1 MSGLTT
7 AEMSRILVAGTSD
20 ELAPTLDLAA
30 RLRSIHFI
38 DHDGE
43 ELSLGSPNEAAD
55 SISQR
60 LATMRG
66 CLSQLGAPSSTSLPV
81 LKDVRSSLEGSFAE
95 STDSIVE
102 DLKRLDTMRSEIDD
116 LDSRATLLAR
126 LAPLG
131 LDFELFEGYD
141 SLSVH
146 LGEVADIEACL
157 GALNHSNKDVLTFT
171 SSGKGKQGILAIFC
185 EKSSSDSVDAVLTE
199 HAFQSIAVPEGHGSM
214 PEQIVGLKDRIKELH
229 SQEKALRADL
239 ESWKGEHGAMLV
251 GGIELLESD
260 FEVETAPVRVA
271 VSEHSFILEGW
282 VLTEE
287 SEATTSALKKIV
299 THVECT
305 PFEVPHG
312 GAHHHSDDEV
322 EFPPI
327 ALQNIGPAT
336 PYELLTDAI
345 GRPKY
350 GNVDPSTFMMI
361 TYPLFFGLMLGD
373 IAYGL
378 AIVGLGYWVSKSFGR
393 DEMLSRASRLLYHIG
408 ISTIIFGYLFGEFA
422 GWEYLPHY
430 HHGHWEASHAPGWA
444 TWLTMLYPNGGEI
457 HWTWTG
463 PFGATLAYPFHR
475 VSSNLEDLIILTMY
489 LGILHLAIGLLIGF
503 RDVYKGHGLPAAIFE
518 KGSWLLILSGGF
530 FFAYAFLT
538 RENHSDEA
546 YVALLDLFMSAGL
559 VVLVTG
565 ILLLIVALW
574 KYEEMPLPI
583 AIALGPIESV
593 QALSNTVSY
602 VRLFAVGVVGVK
614 IAETGNKLL
623 YQDLIVADGTHLLLI
638 PIAVVGWLA
647 VHLFALVLGVFS
659 PNVQAARLHFVEW
672 MGKFY
677 ETGGEP
683 FKPFGKKLV
692 NVEAD

>member
-1 MSGLTT
+1 MSGLTA
-7 AEMSRILVAGTSD
+7 AEMSHILVAGTSD
-20 ELAPTLDLAA
+20 ELTPTLELAA
-30 RLRSIHFI
+30 RLRSIHLI

-43 ELSLGSPNEAAD
+43 ELGLGSPNHAAD
-55 SISQR
+55 GISQR

-66 CLSQLGAPSSTSLPV
+66 CLSQLGASSSTRLPT
-81 LKDVRSSLEGSFAE
+81 LKDARASLEGSFVE
-95 STDSIVE
+95 STDSIIE
-102 DLKRLDTMRSEIDD
+102 DLKRLDSIRSEIDD
-116 LDSRATLLAR
+116 LNGRVALLAR

-131 LDFELFEGYD
+131 LEFELFEGYD

-146 LGEVADIEACL
+146 LGEVADLDGCRS
-157 GALNHSNKDVLTFT
+157 ALNHSIKDVLIFG

-185 EKSSSDSVDAVLTE
+185 EKSSSDSVDTVLTE
-199 HAFQSIAVPEGHGSM
+199 HAFQSIAVPDGQGSM
-214 PEQIVGLKDRIKELH
+214 IEQIAALKKQTKELQ
-229 SQEKALRADL
+229 SQEKTLRADL

-271 VSEHSFILEGW
+271 VSEHAFILEGW

-287 SEATTSALKKIV
+287 SETITSALSETA

-312 GAHHHSDDEV
+312 GAHHHSDEEV

-378 AIVGLGYWVSKSFGR
+378 AIVGLAYWVSKTFAR

-408 ISTIIFGYLFGEFA
+408 FSTIIFGYLFGEFA
-422 GWEYLPHY
+422 GWEFLPHY
-430 HHGHWEASHAPGWA
+430 HHGHWEASSAPGWA

-457 HWTWTG
+457 YWKWSG

-475 VSSNLEDLIILTMY
+475 VSSNLEDLIVLTMY
-489 LGILHLAIGLLIGF
+489 LGILHLAFGLLIGF
-503 RDVYKGHGLPAAIFE
+503 RDAYKGHGLSAAIFE
-518 KGSWLLILSGGF
+518 RGSWLLILSGGF

-546 YVALLDLFMSAGL
+546 YVALLDLFMFSGL
-559 VVLVTG
+559 IVLVTG

-574 KYEEMPLPI
+574 KYEGMPLPI

-623 YQDLIVADGTHLLLI
+623 YQDVIVADGTHILLI

>member
-1 MSGLTT
+1 
-7 AEMSRILVAGTSD
+7 
-20 ELAPTLDLAA
+20 
-30 RLRSIHFI
+30 
-38 DHDGE
+38 
-43 ELSLGSPNEAAD
+43 
-55 SISQR
+55 
-60 LATMRG
+60 MRG
-66 CLSQLGAPSSTSLPV
+66 CLSQLGASSITGLPT
-81 LKDVRSSLEGSFAE
+81 LKDARASLEGSFVE
-95 STDSIVE
+95 STDSIIE
-102 DLKRLDTMRSEIDD
+102 DLKRLDSIRSEIDD
-116 LDSRATLLAR
+116 LNGRVALLAR

-131 LDFELFEGYD
+131 LEFELFEGYD

-146 LGEVADIEACL
+146 LGEVADLDGCRS
-157 GALNHSNKDVLTFT
+157 ALNHSIKDVLIFG

-185 EKSSSDSVDAVLTE
+185 EKSSSDSVDTVLTE
-199 HAFQSIAVPEGHGSM
+199 HAFQSIAVPDGQGSM
-214 PEQIVGLKDRIKELH
+214 LEQIAALKKQTKELQ
-229 SQEKALRADL
+229 SQEKTLRAGL

-271 VSEHSFILEGW
+271 VSEHAFILEGW

-287 SEATTSALKKIV
+287 SETITSALSETA

-312 GAHHHSDDEV
+312 GAHHHSDEEV

-378 AIVGLGYWVSKSFGR
+378 AIVGLAYWVSKTFAR

-408 ISTIIFGYLFGEFA
+408 FSTMIFGYLFGEFA
-422 GWEYLPHY
+422 GWEFLPHY
-430 HHGHWEASHAPGWA
+430 HHGHWEASSAPGWA

-457 HWTWTG
+457 YWKWSG

-475 VSSNLEDLIILTMY
+475 VSSNLEDLIVLTMY
-489 LGILHLAIGLLIGF
+489 LGILHLAFGLLIGF
-503 RDVYKGHGLPAAIFE
+503 RDAYKGHGLSAAIFE
-518 KGSWLLILSGGF
+518 RGSWLLILSGGF

-538 RENHSDEA
+538 RETHSDEA
-546 YVALLDLFMSAGL
+546 YVALLDLFMFSGL
-559 VVLVTG
+559 IVLVTG

-574 KYEEMPLPI
+574 KYEGMPLPI

-623 YQDLIVADGTHLLLI
+623 YQDVIVADGTHILLI